1 MSDRGISHTDAIATG
16 VRELIGADARIA
28 SVQFHGR
35 SLFELYRVQLAD
47 GRVLAAKIV
56 ESLEMAHAESD
67 GLRALA
73 AAGAPTPVCYGV
85 WQATNHA
92 PVLYMDFIA
101 PRRTEAVATQASAGS
116 MLIDDLL
123 RLYAAP
129 VAEGFFGWR
138 ASNFIGTLAQP
149 NGRRAKF
156 SEFWWKDRLRPQF
169 EAAHRRGFL
178 SSDVGR
184 ELEDTLVRCAADWGL
199 DRLPPRLIHGDL
211 WNGNLVVGP
220 GGRRYL
226 IDPSVA
232 QSNPEQD
239 LAMLDLFGSILSA
252 AQLETIARN
261 AGVGPGFSER
271 IPFWQIYPLLV
282 HVNII
287 GGSYVRQLTDAVRV
301 YR

>member
-1 MSDRGISHTDAIATG
+1 MNTSQAEIVQEYGPFPGVEAVHGVTFDGSRVWFAVGDRLNALDPKTGNLVGALEIACHAGSAFDGTHLFQIAESGIQKIDPKSGKVLATIPAPGNGGDSGMAWAEGALWVGQYRERKIHKVDPDTGAILRTIECSRLVTG
-16 VRELIGADARIA
+16 VTWVD
-28 SVQFHGR
+28 
-35 SLFELYRVQLAD
+35 
-47 GRVLAAKIV
+47 
-56 ESLEMAHAESD
+56 
-67 GLRALA
+67 
-73 AAGAPTPVCYGV
+73 
-85 WQATNHA
+85 
-92 PVLYMDFIA
+92 
-101 PRRTEAVATQASAGS
+101 
-116 MLIDDLL
+116 
-123 RLYAAP
+123 
-129 VAEGFFGWR
+129 
-138 ASNFIGTLAQP
+138 
-149 NGRRAKF
+149 
-156 SEFWWKDRLRPQF
+156 
-169 EAAHRRGFL
+169 
-178 SSDVGR
+178 
-184 ELEDTLVRCAADWGL
+184 
-199 DRLPPRLIHGDL
+199 GDL
-211 WNGNLVVGP
+211 WHGNLVVGP